1 MNEERLNFKFNK
13 QGGLFYEHME
23 DDERNH
29 LEMLKENEK
38 LTLNRKQQDYE
49 RHKDKRILEAE
60 KKLRQEQ
67 EHRMR
72 QPRPKGVPPL
82 RLLSWQEIRSKA
94 KCHVEKAH
102 EQDMEETREDFEAAR
117 NEVYQA
123 VENRIKAERQPAA
136 ENTSLTAKFQESTQ
150 EITEPLSERVK
161 REREAF
167 EARNRERDIDR
178 DR

>member
-1 MNEERLNFKFNK
+1 MNKNLDFEFNK
-13 QGGLFYEHME
+13 NGGLFDKNLEE
-23 DDERNH
+23 KERNH

-94 KCHVEKAH
+94 KRYVEKAH
-102 EQDMEETREDFEAAR
+102 EQDMKETRESFEAAR
-117 NEVYQA
+117 NKVYEA
-123 VENRIKAERQPAA
+123 VENRIKAERQPTA
-136 ENTSLTAKFQESTQ
+136 ENTSLTGKFQESKQ
-150 EITEPLSERVK
+150 EITEPLSERIK